1 MEADAGNSTLIWMGK
16 GWMGAFIKSPARCSL
31 WPELWGLMEVMGN
44 PRQAGISDSLASY
57 FLSFLLQAG
66 IAWAE
71 FITLWRGPFQ
81 AAWQPSRTESAS
93 YECLSIVNVL
103 CTTGITELTAFVLR
117 ETAYRSL
124 CPVTSWL
131 NRRCWFMLKG
141 APWQS
146 ETVQLTS
153 WH

>member
-1 MEADAGNSTLIWMGK
+1 
-16 GWMGAFIKSPARCSL
+16 
-31 WPELWGLMEVMGN
+31 MEVMGN

-103 CTTGITELTAFVLR
+103 LHNWNNRADGLCVAGN
-117 ETAYRSL
+117 SL
-124 CPVTSWL
+124 S
-131 NRRCWFMLKG
+131 
-141 APWQS
+141 
-146 ETVQLTS
+146 
-153 WH
+153 